1 MPPKYYNDSDYFFYK
16 WWKEIY
22 QKETDLLETF
32 SVPSR
37 LANVTDNDF
46 KRWGLLRAYFRGL
59 IDGRNREN
67 NGPNGAK
74 RPTHSDD

>member
-1 MPPKYYNDSDYFFYK
+1 MPPKYYSDSDSSFYK

-37 LANVTDNDF
+37 LANATDSDF
-46 KRWGLLRAYFRGL
+46 KRWELLRVYFRGL

-67 NGPNGAK
+67 NGPNGV
-74 RPTHSDD
+74 